1 MARVSPE
8 EFPDP
13 VVDSALATTAGQSRA
28 ILAGG
33 CFWCVEAVYK
43 NLDGVSSVN
52 SGYAGG
58 TADTADYETV
68 STGTTDHAESVEV
81 VYDPSRISYGQILKV
96 FFAIAHDPT
105 QLNRQ
110 GPDTGRQYRSAIFYA
125 DDEQKR
131 VAEAYIDQLNKA
143 DVFDHPIVTEVV
155 PLQAFY
161 QGEADQQEHVGG
173 PPAEPAAGRDLFA
186 HLVVGKRVQLVD
198 LELAGDDMLRQR
210 AEVFDFHP
218 RKADAFEIGRVEG
231 EQLGG
236 GWHPAAEALG
246 EPARDGPRRETR
258 DLLADDRVDEH
269 AEGITQRTRP
279 TPRFRIDR
287 FGRIDQPGELSIA
300 RLQRRQGSVATRGS
314 RSRGDRPIVWPF
326 RGARAN

>member
-13 VVDSALATTAGQSRA
+13 VVDSTFATTAGKSRA

-105 QLNRQ
+105 QLDRQ

-143 DVFDHPIVTEVV
+143 HVFEQPIVTEVV

-161 QGEADQQEHVGG
+161 QAETYHQDYAARNPLNPYIVFNAQPKVRKLRAYQQAKEKI
-173 PPAEPAAGRDLFA
+173 RN
-186 HLVVGKRVQLVD
+186 R
-198 LELAGDDMLRQR
+198 
-210 AEVFDFHP
+210 
-218 RKADAFEIGRVEG
+218 
-231 EQLGG
+231 
-236 GWHPAAEALG
+236 
-246 EPARDGPRRETR
+246 
-258 DLLADDRVDEH
+258 
-269 AEGITQRTRP
+269 
-279 TPRFRIDR
+279 
-287 FGRIDQPGELSIA
+287 
-300 RLQRRQGSVATRGS
+300 
-314 RSRGDRPIVWPF
+314 
-326 RGARAN
+326 

>member
-13 VVDSALATTAGQSRA
+13 VVDSTLATTAGQSRA

-58 TADTADYETV
+58 SADTADYETV

-125 DDEQKR
+125 D
-131 VAEAYIDQLNKA
+131 
-143 DVFDHPIVTEVV
+143 
-155 PLQAFY
+155 
-161 QGEADQQEHVGG
+161 
-173 PPAEPAAGRDLFA
+173 
-186 HLVVGKRVQLVD
+186 
-198 LELAGDDMLRQR
+198 
-210 AEVFDFHP
+210 
-218 RKADAFEIGRVEG
+218 G
-231 EQLGG
+231 EQD
-236 GWHPAAEALG
+236 
-246 EPARDGPRRETR
+246 RKSTR
-258 DLLADDRVDEH
+258 LNSSH
-269 AEGITQRTRP
+269 RT
-279 TPRFRIDR
+279 I
-287 FGRIDQPGELSIA
+287 SYA
-300 RLQRRQGSVATRGS
+300 
-314 RSRGDRPIVWPF
+314 
-326 RGARAN
+326 

>member
-13 VVDSALATTAGQSRA
+13 VVDTALADKTGQSRA

-43 NLDGVSSVN
+43 NLEGVSSVT

-68 STGTTDHAESVEV
+68 SSGTTDHAESVEV

-125 DDEQKR
+125 DGEQQR
-131 VAEAYIDQLNKA
+131 VAQAYIDQLNKA
-143 DVFDHPIVTEVV
+143 HIFDQPIVTEVV
-155 PLQAFY
+155 PLEAFY
-161 QGEADQQEHVGG
+161 QAETYHQDYAARNPLNPYIVFNAQPKVRKLRSYQEAKEKI
-173 PPAEPAAGRDLFA
+173 
-186 HLVVGKRVQLVD
+186 GKR
-198 LELAGDDMLRQR
+198 
-210 AEVFDFHP
+210 
-218 RKADAFEIGRVEG
+218 
-231 EQLGG
+231 
-236 GWHPAAEALG
+236 
-246 EPARDGPRRETR
+246 
-258 DLLADDRVDEH
+258 
-269 AEGITQRTRP
+269 
-279 TPRFRIDR
+279 
-287 FGRIDQPGELSIA
+287 
-300 RLQRRQGSVATRGS
+300 
-314 RSRGDRPIVWPF
+314 
-326 RGARAN
+326 